1 VVFAFDET
9 VPHLF
14 VAAVCAFA
22 AFSQLF
28 AGRAQRLAN
37 IDYSR
42 VADPA
47 ALNRWAGLRML
58 VLPVVSLLNL
68 ASGFGARSWLRLRPW
83 CCGQCLAHAGFSGRR
98 ESDARHFAGR
108 LVFVVPISSCGRR
121 RCRGTAPLPVR
132 A

>member
-58 VLPVVSLLNL
+58 VLPVVSLLNAAL
-68 ASGFGARSWLRLRPW
+68 AGFALVPGVWLWCAFVAAVATVVLWTVLGARRFQRS
-83 CCGQCLAHAGFSGRR
+83 A
-98 ESDARHFAGR
+98 
-108 LVFVVPISSCGRR
+108 
-121 RCRGTAPLPVR
+121 
-132 A
+132 